1 MAARP
6 KKLRIC
12 TVSALALRAYIRH
25 EDRGTRKDEM
35 NELLASYLP
44 IVIFIAV
51 AFVIGAALLV
61 APFVI
66 AYKNPDPEKLSA
78 YECGFNAFD
87 DARMKFD
94 VRFYLVAIL
103 FIIFDLEVAFLFPWA
118 VSFGAIGWFGFW
130 SMMVFLA
137 VLTIGFIYEWRK
149 GALEW
154 D

>member
-1 MAARP
+1 M
-6 KKLRIC
+6 
-12 TVSALALRAYIRH
+12 S
-25 EDRGTRKDEM
+25 
-35 NELLASYLP
+35 ELLADYLP
-44 IVIFIAV
+44 LVVFIAISL
-51 AFVIGAALLV
+51 VISGALMV
-61 APFVI
+61 APFLV
-66 AYKNPDPEKLSA
+66 AYQSPDPEKLSA

-118 VSFGAIGWFGFW
+118 IVFGELGAYGFW

-137 VLTIGFIYEWRK
+137 VLTIGFAYEWKK